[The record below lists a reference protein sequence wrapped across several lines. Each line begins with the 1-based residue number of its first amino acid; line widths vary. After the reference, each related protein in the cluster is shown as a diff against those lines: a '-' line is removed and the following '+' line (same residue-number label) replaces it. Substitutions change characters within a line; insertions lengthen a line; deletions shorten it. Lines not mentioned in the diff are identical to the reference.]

1 MDQSN
6 YHFQK
11 LLHVFKNELAA
22 AVANSV
28 IIGLK
33 HAQNSSPEETED
45 EFLTVK
51 EVCARFKI
59 SKSQI
64 HNLRKKYKKDFPI
77 IRIGNSVRFKQSELE
92 TFFKN
97 LKRKNEY

>member
-11 LLHVFKNELAA
+11 FLHVFKDELAA
-22 AVANSV
+22 AVATSV
-28 IIGLK
+28 IDALK
-33 HAQNSSPEETED
+33 HAPNSSPGETEN

-64 HNLRKKYKKDFPI
+64 HNLRKKHKKDFPI
-77 IRIGNSVRFKQSELE
+77 IRIGNSVRFSQRELE
-92 TFFKN
+92 DFFKN
-97 LKRKNEY
+97 LKNKK

>member
-11 LLHVFKNELAA
+11 FLHVFKDELAA

-28 IIGLK
+28 MDALK
-33 HAQNSSPEETED
+33 HAQNSSTEGIED

-64 HNLRKKYKKDFPI
+64 HNLRKKYKKDFPV
-77 IRIGNSVRFKQSELE
+77 IRIGDSVRFKQSELE
-92 TFFKN
+92 IFFKN
-97 LKRKNEY
+97 LKSNK